1 MLPNRIATKVK
12 PGRGGN
18 ETLGFILL
26 SPQRIIVG
34 PIKVNKINKM
44 RDTSRRRK
52 QIASLLKDSGSVQVS
67 KLAEEFDVSAVTIR
81 KDLTFLEKLGVST
94 RTYGGALLNEDNRAV
109 IERPI
114 EYKQHLHEAEKKA
127 IGKVAARYVLPGESI
142 ILDSGT
148 TTLQVAAWLN
158 EVKGVT
164 VLSNG
169 LNIMN
174 KLSHHEHLELM
185 MLGGTLRR
193 KNLSFYG
200 AHAEHALSELHVDKL
215 FLGVDGFHMGKGITT
230 HFEPEASL
238 NRTMRKAASQT
249 IVVTDSSKFGKV
261 CLHQILDTADVSIVI
276 TDSGIPDEYRSGLDK
291 LGVEVV
297 VAE

>member
-1 MLPNRIATKVK
+1 
-12 PGRGGN
+12 
-18 ETLGFILL
+18 
-26 SPQRIIVG
+26 
-34 PIKVNKINKM
+34 M
-44 RDTSRRRK
+44 RDTSWRRK
-52 QIASLLKDSGSVQVS
+52 QISSMLKDTGSVQVS
-67 KLAEEFDVSAVTIR
+67 TLVEQFEVSAVTIR
-81 KDLTFLEKLGVST
+81 KDLTFLEKFGILT
-94 RTYGGALLNEDNRAV
+94 RTYGGALLNEGNRSV

-114 EYKQHLHEAEKKA
+114 EDKEHLNEAEKSA
-127 IGKVAARYVLPGESI
+127 IGKVAARFVQPGDSI

-148 TTLQVAAWLN
+148 TTFQVAAWLA
-158 EVKGVT
+158 EMKGVT

-174 KLSHHEHLELM
+174 KLSHHEHLELL

-200 AHAEHALSELHVDKL
+200 AHAEHALGELHVDKL

-238 NRTMRKAASQT
+238 NRTMRRAASQT

-261 CLHQILDTADVSIVI
+261 CLHQILDTADISIVI
-276 TDSGIPDEYRSGLDK
+276 TDSGIPDEYRTGLDK

-297 VAE
+297 VAEV